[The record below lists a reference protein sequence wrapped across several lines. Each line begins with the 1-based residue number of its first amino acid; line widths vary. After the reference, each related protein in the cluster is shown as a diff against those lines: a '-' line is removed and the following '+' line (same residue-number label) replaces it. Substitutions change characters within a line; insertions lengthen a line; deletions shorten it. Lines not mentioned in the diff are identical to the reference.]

1 MRNKFCLSL
10 WLTKGGNLKEIRK
23 ESFKFHLET
32 IKNLSKFA
40 LKYPFVRPI
49 FWVSMAQNEGFEAKS
64 VAYQKSIFSPYQ

>member
-1 MRNKFCLSL
+1 M
-10 WLTKGGNLKEIRK
+10 KEIRK

-64 VAYQKSIFSPYQ
+64 VAYKKA